1 MNANEQR
8 LSFGKAAAHYDS
20 IRPTYPAE
28 ALEWLLGAEPR
39 TVVDLGAGTG
49 IFSRV
54 LGATG
59 HHVIAVEP
67 DPLMRD
73 RLVAVSPHITT
84 VAGSAEDMPLPD
96 GSVDA
101 VVAAQSY
108 HWFDRQRAHPEIARV
123 LRPGGVFGAIW
134 NIRDESVPW
143 VAAFGR
149 AASLE
154 DGTTGMGFWRGMP
167 DASPWFEPWERGEFR
182 HALTYSP
189 SQLLDLAHSR
199 STWLAG
205 DKDTRRRIDDG
216 VSAVIADLPNPVE
229 VSYIAVAYRAAR
241 SP

>member
-1 MNANEQR
+1 MSANEQR

-28 ALEWLLGAEPR
+28 ALDWLLGTKPR
-39 TVVDLGAGTG
+39 AVVDLGAGTG

-54 LGATG
+54 LAAAG
-59 HHVIAVEP
+59 HRVIAVEP

-73 RLVAVSPHITT
+73 RLLAVSPHITA
-84 VAGSAEDMPLPD
+84 VAGSAEDIPLPD

-101 VVAAQSY
+101 VVAAQAY

-123 LRPGGVFGAIW
+123 LRPGGIFGAIW
-134 NIRDESVPW
+134 NMRDESVPW

-154 DGTTGMGFWRGMP
+154 DGTTGMGFWHGMP
-167 DASPWFEPWERGEFR
+167 AASPWFGAWERGEFR
-182 HALTYSP
+182 HVLSYSP

-205 DKDTRRRIDDG
+205 VEETRRRIDEG
-216 VSAVIADLPNPVE
+216 VSAVIANLPDPVE
-229 VSYIAVAYRAAR
+229 VSYVAIAYRAAR
-241 SP
+241 AP